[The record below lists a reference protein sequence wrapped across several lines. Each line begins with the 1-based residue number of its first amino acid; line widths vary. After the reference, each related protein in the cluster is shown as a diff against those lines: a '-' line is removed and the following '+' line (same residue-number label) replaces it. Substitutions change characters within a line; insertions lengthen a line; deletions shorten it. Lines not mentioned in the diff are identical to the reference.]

1 MGNSGLSA
9 MIGAG
14 AALEHEFENLIVV
27 SIGCPAEGAE
37 GEYSMEAY
45 GAQLA
50 YRITLRDSG
59 VMLGAG
65 LMDSAPAA
73 WDLLLRTTDDG
84 CGWNT
89 IKRLVAS
96 LERNG
101 VRSLARPIRV
111 GEVGDPDAWVIA

>member
-1 MGNSGLSA
+1 MGGSGLSA
-9 MIGAG
+9 MINAG

-37 GEYSMEAY
+37 GEYEMQIY

-50 YRITLRDSG
+50 FRINLRAAG
-59 VMLGAG
+59 LTLGAA
-65 LMDSAPAA
+65 LMDSAEAG

-84 CGWNT
+84 PGWNT
-89 IKRLVAS
+89 ARRLAAS

-101 VRSLARPIRV
+101 VKSLQRPIQV